1 MKRKDHTPFNRG
13 NRDTDGGGGRDPKAA
28 MRSGL
33 FFVVAVFAAGIYLYL
48 SR

>member
-1 MKRKDHTPFNRG
+1 MKRKDQTPFNRG
-13 NRDTDGGGGRDPKAA
+13 TRDRQSGRSPKAA
-28 MRSGL
+28 MRSGI